1 MIVESKFELLFCGS
15 SEGMVYYY
23 NKRLGKM
30 IARKWVKP
38 KTTAANRRLG
48 TISRNLKNLQ
58 PSEGYIKDLRV
69 YIALYDYSPGERHY
83 MSWQNVYLTLMYSL
97 AKQNPAVDLLTLS
110 REQITSDNLPCKCVK
125 DAIEAGLLR
134 EVDGYEKL
142 TQEI

>member
-97 AKQNPAVDLLTLS
+97 AKQNPAVDLLTIN

-134 EVDGYEKL
+134 EVNGYEKL

>member
-1 MIVESKFELLFCGS
+1 MIVESKFELLFCGNCD
-15 SEGMVYYY
+15 GMVYYY

-48 TISRNLKNLQ
+48 AISRNLKNLQ

-97 AKQNPAVDLLTLS
+97 AKQNPAVDLLTIN

-134 EVDGYEKL
+134 EVNGYEKL

>member
-1 MIVESKFELLFCGS
+1 MIVESKLELLFCGS
-15 SEGMVYYY
+15 CEGMVYYY

-48 TISRNLKNLQ
+48 AISRNLKNLQ

-83 MSWQNVYLTLMYSL
+83 MSWQNVYLTLLYAL
-97 AKQNPAVDLLTLS
+97 AKQNPAVDLLTIT
-110 REQITSDNLPCKCVK
+110 REQITSDNLPCKSVK

-134 EVDGYEKL
+134 EVNGYENL
-142 TQEI
+142 SQEI

>member
-15 SEGMVYYY
+15 CEGMVYYY

-38 KTTAANRRLG
+38 KTTAANKRLG
-48 TISRNLKNLQ
+48 AISRNLKKLN
-58 PSEGYIKDLRV
+58 PSDGFIKDLRV
-69 YIALYDYSPGERHY
+69 YIALYYYSPGEKHY
-83 MSWQNVYLTLMYSL
+83 MSWQNVYLTLMYKL
-97 AKQNPAVDLLTLS
+97 AKHNPAVDLLTLS

-134 EVDGYEKL
+134 EVNGYEKL